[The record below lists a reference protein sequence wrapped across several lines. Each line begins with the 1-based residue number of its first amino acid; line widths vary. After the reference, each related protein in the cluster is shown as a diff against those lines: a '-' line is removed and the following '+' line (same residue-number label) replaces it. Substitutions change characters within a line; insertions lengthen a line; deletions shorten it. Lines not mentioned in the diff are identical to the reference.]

1 LIMDIIQE
9 IKNAYKKGTILIKLI
24 YINVAIFLVLNI
36 IYLFFFLF
44 NVKAG
49 LLDPIEWLA
58 LPAYVDTLIFR
69 PWTLISYMFL
79 HEEFF
84 HILFNMLFL
93 FWFGSILVRYFG
105 QKRLLSIYLLGG
117 ISGGLLYIL
126 LYNIFP
132 VFSEIVPYS
141 RALGASASVMAII
154 VAIAVYKP
162 DYAIH
167 LLFLGPVKLKWIA
180 IFYVGIDIISI
191 RSANAGGHIAHLG
204 GALFGFLYI
213 MQYRKGND
221 WAMNFSRFLD
231 KVVNFFKPNPKLRTT
246 YRRKDKKGNPP
257 RDDIQYNRYKREEQE
272 EIDRIL
278 DKISKSGYDSL
289 TKKEK
294 ETLFK
299 MKDK

>member
-1 LIMDIIQE
+1 MDIIKE

-24 YINVAIFLVLNI
+24 YVNVAIFLTVNI

-44 NVKAG
+44 NINAG
-49 LLDPIEWLA
+49 LLDPLEWLA
-58 LPAYVDTLIFR
+58 LPAYVDNLIFR
-69 PWTLISYMFL
+69 PWTLITYMFL
-79 HEEFF
+79 HEQFF

-117 ISGGLLYIL
+117 ISGGILYIL

-246 YRRKDKKGNPP
+246 YKRKDKKGKPP

-278 DKISKSGYDSL
+278 DKISQKGYESL